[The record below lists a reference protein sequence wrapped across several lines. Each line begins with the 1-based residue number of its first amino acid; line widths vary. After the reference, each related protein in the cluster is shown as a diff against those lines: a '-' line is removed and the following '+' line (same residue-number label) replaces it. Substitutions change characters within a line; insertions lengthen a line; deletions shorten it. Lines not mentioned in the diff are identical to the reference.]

1 MIWYLILTLII
12 ELFALMLG
20 LTTAT
25 LFEMRSSHSNCI
37 FYSFETIVAH
47 LGYISGLKAERK
59 NAIQLKLQQCCL
71 FQKLK
76 SLFFYSLKCV
86 LLFQLV
92 SLMNVC
98 CMAKSVF
105 KSHSIMQLHIPIT
118 YYLLY
123 YISIFSSPW
132 DNSTDP
138 IKKGNVT

>member
-1 MIWYLILTLII
+1 MVRYLILTLII

-20 LTTAT
+20 LPTAT
-25 LFEMRSSHSNCI
+25 LFEMCSSHSNCI
-37 FYSFETIVAH
+37 FDSFETIVAH

-59 NAIQLKLQQCCL
+59 NGIQLKLQQCCL

-86 LLFQLV
+86 LLLFQLV
-92 SLMNVC
+92 SLVK

>member
-1 MIWYLILTLII
+1 
-12 ELFALMLG
+12 MLG

-37 FYSFETIVAH
+37 FDSFETIVAH

-59 NAIQLKLQQCCL
+59 NAIQ
-71 FQKLK
+71 
-76 SLFFYSLKCV
+76 
-86 LLFQLV
+86 FQLV
-92 SLMNVC
+92 SLVK
-98 CMAKSVF
+98 CMPKSVF

-123 YISIFSSPW
+123 YISIFSSQW

>member
-25 LFEMRSSHSNCI
+25 LFDMHSSHSNCI

-47 LGYISGLKAERK
+47 LGYISGLKDERK

-86 LLFQLV
+86 LLLFQLV
-92 SLMNVC
+92 SLVK

-105 KSHSIMQLHIPIT
+105 KSHSLIQLHIPIT

>member
-37 FYSFETIVAH
+37 FDSFETIVAH

-92 SLMNVC
+92 SLVK